1 MPVEDDPNYADY
13 LQEADDNYKANRFR
27 DSAAMY
33 EHLMELSIRHKDPHK
48 ALYFGFRAIDAW
60 EREKNRLRVARIY
73 HDLGRLSFSQAL
85 HNSQAVATKTKNKKE
100 RIEALRLM
108 ASILQVWDPEK
119 RVFAIKDLVKL
130 NLELSEEKDRPL
142 TERRAILTET
152 AEIVKDL
159 GDEDLLNRVKR
170 RLAQIHIEVGQD
182 ALEKNGLDTEHVAA
196 REYEKAAKLYQE
208 IGDEKT
214 AKALLQKS
222 KDLLG
227 KK

>member
-1 MPVEDDPNYADY
+1 MPIEDDPNYADY

-33 EHLMELSIRHKDPHK
+33 EHLMELSLKHNDPHK

-60 EREKNRLRVARIY
+60 QRENNLLRVARIY

-85 HNSQAVATKTKNKKE
+85 RNSQVVATKTKNKKE

-142 TERRAILTET
+142 AERRVILSET

-182 ALEKNGLDTEHVAA
+182 ALQNNGLDTEHVAA
-196 REYEKAAKLYQE
+196 REYEIAAKLYQE
-208 IGDEKT
+208 IGDNKT
-214 AKALLQKS
+214 AKALLKKS
-222 KDLLG
+222 KDLLQG
-227 KK
+227 T